1 MILTNGGIQDVEE
14 TIDEIVKGSSLPLSI
29 IIVGLGQE
37 DFSSMI
43 RLDGDTEALYS
54 QRYNKYV
61 DNDMVQ
67 FVPYRKFSNDP
78 MLLAQETL
86 KEVPEQF
93 LKYMAKKGIIPNSAN
108 FEQRI
113 INQEEEKKQDQN
125 QTQPPFYAQ
134 RKA

>member
-61 DNDMVQ
+61 DNDMV
-67 FVPYRKFSNDP
+67 
-78 MLLAQETL
+78 
-86 KEVPEQF
+86 
-93 LKYMAKKGIIPNSAN
+93 
-108 FEQRI
+108 
-113 INQEEEKKQDQN
+113 
-125 QTQPPFYAQ
+125 
-134 RKA
+134 

>member
-78 MLLAQETL
+78 MMLAQETL

-108 FEQRI
+108 FEQHI
-113 INQEEEKKQDQN
+113 IN
-125 QTQPPFYAQ
+125 
-134 RKA
+134 

>member
-78 MLLAQETL
+78 MMLAKETL

-108 FEQRI
+108 YEQRI
-113 INQEEEKKQDQN
+113 INQEEDKKQDQN
-125 QTQPPFYAQ
+125 KTFLSPFYA
-134 RKA
+134 

>member
-78 MLLAQETL
+78 MMLAQETL

-108 FEQRI
+108 YEQRI
-113 INQEEEKKQDQN
+113 INQEEDKKQDQN
-125 QTQPPFYAQ
+125 KTFLSPFYA
-134 RKA
+134 

>member
-78 MLLAQETL
+78 MMLAQETL

-113 INQEEEKKQDQN
+113 INQEEDKKQDQN
-125 QTQPPFYAQ
+125 KTFLSPFYA
-134 RKA
+134 